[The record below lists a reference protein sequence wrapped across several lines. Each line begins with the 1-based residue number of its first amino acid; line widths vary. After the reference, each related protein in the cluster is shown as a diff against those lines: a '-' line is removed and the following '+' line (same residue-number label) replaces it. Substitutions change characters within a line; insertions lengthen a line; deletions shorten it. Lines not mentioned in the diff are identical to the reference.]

1 MNINELRVLM
11 PTLQYNSKVFLNL
24 NSSRKSFSRKLFTIK
39 TEEDWYK
46 IPSYEIKEMWLRA
59 NNDTLELYLDV
70 E

>member
-24 NSSRKSFSRKLFTIK
+24 NSSRKCFVIK

>member
-24 NSSRKSFSRKLFTIK
+24 ESERKLFTIK
-39 TEEDWYK
+39 TKEDLDK
-46 IPSYEIKEMWLRA
+46 IPSYEIKQISLRA

>member
-24 NSSRKSFSRKLFTIK
+24 NFSRKSFIIK

>member
-24 NSSRKSFSRKLFTIK
+24 ESERKLFTIK

-46 IPSYEIKEMWLRA
+46 IPSYEIKQISLRA

>member
-24 NSSRKSFSRKLFTIK
+24 NSSRKSFTIK
-39 TEEDWYK
+39 TEEDWHK

>member
-1 MNINELRVLM
+1 M

-24 NSSRKSFSRKLFTIK
+24 ESGRKLFIIK
-39 TEEDWYK
+39 TEEDLDK
-46 IPSYEIKEMWLRA
+46 IPSYEIKQISLRA

>member
-1 MNINELRVLM
+1 M

-24 NSSRKSFSRKLFTIK
+24 ESERKLFTIK

-46 IPSYEIKEMWLRA
+46 IPSYEIKQISLRA

>member
-1 MNINELRVLM
+1 M

-24 NSSRKSFSRKLFTIK
+24 NSSRKCFVIK

>member
-1 MNINELRVLM
+1 M

-24 NSSRKSFSRKLFTIK
+24 ESERKLFIIK
-39 TEEDWYK
+39 TEEDRYK

>member
-1 MNINELRVLM
+1 MNTSELRAVI

-24 NSSRKSFSRKLFTIK
+24 ESERKLFTIK

-70 E
+70 EWILLI

>member
-24 NSSRKSFSRKLFTIK
+24 NSSRKSFIIK
-39 TEEDWYK
+39 TKEDWYK

>member
-24 NSSRKSFSRKLFTIK
+24 NSSRKSFIIK

-46 IPSYEIKEMWLRA
+46 ISSYEIKEMWLRA